1 MSEAEKNTQHPEKTA
16 KAVKEHPS
24 VFSSRRQF
32 IQLGFAAVGAA
43 WLGTLV
49 QARIFPA
56 QNSVQEA
63 TPVEFPLA
71 DLPVG
76 GVKGMIYG
84 GSPAMVIRT
93 PESIRAF
100 SLICTHLGCIVEWQ
114 ADKKE
119 FYCPCHDGRFDE
131 FGEVLAGPPPVP
143 LEQIPVRQ
151 EGDRVIVGEA
161 V

>member
-1 MSEAEKNTQHPEKTA
+1 M
-16 KAVKEHPS
+16 
-24 VFSSRRQF
+24 
-32 IQLGFAAVGAA
+32 GAA

-49 QARIFPA
+49 QAKIFPGPS
-56 QNSVQEA
+56 SVQEA

-76 GVKGMIYG
+76 GVKGLIYG
-84 GSPAMVIRT
+84 GSPVLVLRT

-114 ADKKE
+114 TDRQE

-151 EGDRVIVGEA
+151 EGDKVIVGEI